1 MLAIVIP
8 YYKLTF
14 FEATLQSLASQTD
27 KRFKVYIGDD
37 ASMESPLDLLEKYKE
52 EIDFVYKRF
61 VTNLGSVSL
70 SKQWERCI
78 ALTADEEWIMIL
90 GDDDYLGDNVVASW
104 YGNHDVFSQKAKVIR
119 FATKLK
125 FEETNTV
132 SNLYTHPVWEMA
144 TESFYRKFDRLTR
157 SSLSE
162 HIFSRASYLKYG
174 FYNYPLAWNSDDHA
188 WLEFSDNKPIFTLNE
203 SVVFIRISNLNISG
217 KDDNIVTKDLSE
229 IVFYKFMVANKLRY
243 YTHFQRDRIMRHY
256 ENKIKNITASEWLF
270 LFYFYLKYFNNV
282 SFLKFI
288 KRFIKRFINSILKR
302 HDP

>member
-8 YYKLTF
+8 FYKLAF
-14 FEATLQSLASQTD
+14 FDATLQSLANQSD

-37 ASMESPLDLLEKYKE
+37 ASTESPLDLLEKYKG
-52 EIDFVYKRF
+52 EIDFVYNRF
-61 VTNLGSVSL
+61 ETNLGSVSL

-78 ALTADEEWIMIL
+78 DLTTDEEWIMIL
-90 GDDDYLGDNVVASW
+90 GDDDYLGENVVASW
-104 YGNHDVFSQKAKVIR
+104 YGNHDVFNQKAQVIR
-119 FATKLK
+119 FASKLK
-125 FEETNTV
+125 YEETNMV

-203 SVVFIRISNLNISG
+203 SVVFIRISSLNISG
-217 KDDNIVTKDLSE
+217 KDDNIVTKDSSE
-229 IVFYKFMVANKLRY
+229 IVFYKFMVSKKLKF

-256 ENKIKNITASEWLF
+256 ENKIKKVKKITASEWFF

-288 KRFIKRFINSILKR
+288 KRFINSILKR
-302 HDP
+302 HEP